1 MSWKRMQRRVHE
13 EDILQT
19 SSHDSSNLLPWS
31 ASTFFLN
38 LIAKHLLL
46 TWSPHTPSWNS
57 KKKNFYFGFVNRFHC
72 LSTDSL
78 FKEFSSSHEVASS
91 LAPYVLFL
99 SLVGGSF
106 SFQWNYRCKKTMLSH
121 RIGRLYS
128 GATRLSSIRLLTF
141 FQSLHFFC
149 QIIILRPLYPM
160 GVHQSSKL
168 PFLESRG
175 KDEFHPEFSLNNRLG
190 NEPVS
195 FFFSIMTEVRSRYSE
210 TIGAQALSKWTLSL
224 KVHPLASCDI

>member
-99 SLVGGSF
+99 LLVGGSF
-106 SFQWNYRCKKTMLSH
+106 SFQWNYRCQKTMLSH
-121 RIGRLYS
+121 RLGRLIRVLQDYHQAS
-128 GATRLSSIRLLTF
+128 HLFPVSPFLLSNYHIKAPLSHGGSSILKT
-141 FQSLHFFC
+141 SLSWI
-149 QIIILRPLYPM
+149 Q
-160 GVHQSSKL
+160 G
-168 PFLESRG
+168 
-175 KDEFHPEFSLNNRLG
+175 
-190 NEPVS
+190 
-195 FFFSIMTEVRSRYSE
+195 
-210 TIGAQALSKWTLSL
+210 
-224 KVHPLASCDI
+224 

>member
-57 KKKNFYFGFVNRFHC
+57 KKNNFYFGFVNRFHC

-106 SFQWNYRCKKTMLSH
+106 SFQLNSRCKKTMLSH
-121 RIGRLYS
+121 RLGRLYS
-128 GATRLSSIRLLTF
+128 GATRLSSGF
-141 FQSLHFFC
+141 
-149 QIIILRPLYPM
+149 
-160 GVHQSSKL
+160 L
-168 PFLESRG
+168 PF
-175 KDEFHPEFSLNNRLG
+175 
-190 NEPVS
+190 
-195 FFFSIMTEVRSRYSE
+195 SI
-210 TIGAQALSKWTLSL
+210 LSISSVKS
-224 KVHPLASCDI
+224 SY